1 MSESIEA
8 TLARHRKEAKELQS
22 KITQKKKQAT
32 KKTRK
37 GVNDE
42 CTRLEEDLK
51 QKQAA
56 QLAALSGDIQNEAEP
71 ISGSEPDE
79 DVGSVADKLQEVTI
93 SRETKEEDKEDGSA
107 QKGPKRNRQKERLA
121 RRAAEQEEAAKKA
134 EAEAL
139 LQPNWK
145 KQERTALEATFRT
158 HNLSEVEIR
167 PDGHCLYS
175 AIADQL
181 THLNISLG
189 AQSPAE
195 NTETLRYKPVRRR
208 AAMYILDHADEFE
221 PFMEEPL
228 ISYVSKIE
236 RTAEWGGHLELVA
249 LAKSYNVEINVIQD
263 GKVDRIEPGDGE
275 GASAGGGG
283 RDSAGASGER
293 ERKKI
298 WLAYYHHGYG
308 LGEHYNSLR
317 PAQPAGEKGEKTEMA
332 EKEEEETGTELGA

>member
-1 MSESIEA
+1 MSESIEEIQ
-8 TLARHRKEAKELQS
+8 ARHRREAKELQN

-42 CTRLEEDLK
+42 CARLEEDLK

-56 QLAALSGDIQNEAEP
+56 ELAALNGDAQNKEAP
-71 ISGSEPDE
+71 VSDSEEEQKDDGRDE
-79 DVGSVADKLQEVTI
+79 DGEVNGVAQKL
-93 SRETKEEDKEDGSA
+93 SDTKLSDAPSTEDAEESKI
-107 QKGPKRNRQKERLA
+107 KGPKRNRQKERLA

-134 EAEAL
+134 EEEAL

-145 KQERTALEATFRT
+145 KQERTAMIKTFSQHKLT
-158 HNLSEVEIR
+158 EKEIR
-167 PDGHCLYS
+167 PDGHCMFS

-181 THLNISLG
+181 IHHGISLN
-189 AQSPAE
+189 AQTPAE
-195 NTETLRYKPVRRR
+195 DSETLRYKPVRRA
-208 AAMYILDHADEFE
+208 AAMYILDHKEEFE

-263 GKVDRIEPGDGE
+263 GKVDRIKPEDEAPAGE
-275 GASAGGGG
+275 
-283 RDSAGASGER
+283 

-317 PAQPAGEKGEKTEMA
+317 PSKGANTEPATDAGEVPGV
-332 EKEEEETGTELGA
+332 